1 MGHWKATEMGTPQG
15 GIISPALCNIALNGL
30 EDAIKAAYKKKKGIT
45 PGVKI
50 IRYADDTVITGKN
63 PEILKTARKVM
74 ERFLEIRGLSLNAEK
89 TKITNIQEGIDFLG
103 FNLRRRKWDW
113 RKNDASEQEDVLI
126 IRPSKK
132 GVQNIMEK
140 IGSIITQGNSIKQ
153 IVIEVNPI
161 LRGWAEH
168 KRIVPHAREEFYR
181 MDNYI

>member
-113 RKNDASEQEDVLI
+113 RKNDASEQED
-126 IRPSKK
+126 
-132 GVQNIMEK
+132 
-140 IGSIITQGNSIKQ
+140 
-153 IVIEVNPI
+153 
-161 LRGWAEH
+161 
-168 KRIVPHAREEFYR
+168 
-181 MDNYI
+181 